1 MKTVTIEKHA
11 RWWYVIVRE
20 EGKTENLAL
29 ASFTTRKV
37 AVQCRDH
44 WAEWNGYKVVK

>member
-1 MKTVTIEKHA
+1 MKTVTVEKHA

-20 EGKTENLAL
+20 EGKIENLAM

-37 AVQCRDH
+37 AREARDH
-44 WAEWNGYKVVK
+44 WAREWGYKVV